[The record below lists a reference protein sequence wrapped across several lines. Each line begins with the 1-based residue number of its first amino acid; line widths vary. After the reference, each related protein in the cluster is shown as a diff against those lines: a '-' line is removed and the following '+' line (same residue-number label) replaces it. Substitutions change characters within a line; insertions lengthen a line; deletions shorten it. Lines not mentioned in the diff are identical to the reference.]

1 MSLRFYF
8 DIQIEYFGVFF
19 RIDANSWWFNKFAY
33 QLINNSFAHLS
44 QEKNPISDTIELYL
58 DIVIISFIDE
68 AFLHFENAIP
78 KPKTHMRNQRLFRVS
93 KTTLVTIFA
102 DDLESEEK
110 KSTNSCYISEQRL
123 CKETVVFELSHSK
136 TFRIRMYHSFFCRIV
151 SVCKHIF
158 LRRRFYVLLFVTHR
172 HTHSRAIETFTRQH
186 TSTSAITKSQS
197 ALTMSIN
204 HVHKTQNSKK
214 PFG

>member
-1 MSLRFYF
+1 MSIRFYF

-19 RIDANSWWFNKFAY
+19 GIDASSWWLNKFAY

-44 QEKNPISDTIELYL
+44 QEIKFNIWYDRTIFRHCYYLIYRWSISPFRKRNSQTKKLIC
-58 DIVIISFIDE
+58 VINDCSGSLKQLQWQF
-68 AFLHFENAIP
+68 
-78 KPKTHMRNQRLFRVS
+78 
-93 KTTLVTIFA
+93 FA

-158 LRRRFYVLLFVTHR
+158 LRRKFYVLFFVTHR
-172 HTHSRAIETFTRQH
+172 HTHSHEQ
-186 TSTSAITKSQS
+186 
-197 ALTMSIN
+197 
-204 HVHKTQNSKK
+204 
-214 PFG
+214 